1 MKWFFILLLVLSC
14 SSKTATTE
22 IKISHIEDLQ
32 RDILGKSLDEVR
44 NSKVYFLDNLLKV
57 RDTLMQDEGVEW
69 HALIFEDSIPIIL
82 AESSWKEK
90 DRVSRVDILYDGLK
104 TKDGIGVGSTF
115 MDLRSL
121 IDFGSWKDFP
131 DGYVAFKDRNND
143 YLVYWMDISNNPA
156 LGEGSLIENEVPND
170 LRIESITLSK

>member
-1 MKWFFILLLVLSC
+1 MHRMKWFFILLLVLSC

-90 DRVSRVDILYDGLK
+90 DRVSRVDILYHGLK
-104 TKDGIGVGSTF
+104 TKD
-115 MDLRSL
+115 
-121 IDFGSWKDFP
+121 
-131 DGYVAFKDRNND
+131 
-143 YLVYWMDISNNPA
+143 
-156 LGEGSLIENEVPND
+156 
-170 LRIESITLSK
+170 